1 MGGTA
6 TAAAWGM
13 GPDPARDAER
23 VVIEREHTMAHL
35 EERLRRI
42 AVRLSDDEVLRLV
55 HAMLDVR
62 AKRNG
67 APQ

>member
-1 MGGTA
+1 
-6 TAAAWGM
+6 M
-13 GPDPARDAER
+13 GPDSAREAER
-23 VVIEREHTMAHL
+23 VVIEREHTMARL

-42 AVRLSDDEVLRLV
+42 AARLSDDEVLRLV
-55 HAMLDVR
+55 HAMVDVR